1 MNFASTWDKLF
12 KHCIS
17 VHVLLME
24 VYVQGALRKE
34 LRIVRFIERFKT
46 TTLGKRY

>member
-24 VYVQGALRKE
+24 VYVQGALGKE
-34 LRIVRFIERFKT
+34 LRTATFDEHYKKATLERSC
-46 TTLGKRY
+46 